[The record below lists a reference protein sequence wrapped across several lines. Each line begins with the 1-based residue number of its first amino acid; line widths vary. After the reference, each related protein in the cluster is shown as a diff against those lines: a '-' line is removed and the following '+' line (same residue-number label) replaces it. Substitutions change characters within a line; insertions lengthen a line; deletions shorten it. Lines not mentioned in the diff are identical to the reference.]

1 MARGHRNDVTT
12 DVSREATKERAR
24 KKRRGPWRVVFWLA
38 LVVLIGSLSVLGYLI
53 YTYWNGQKAYDDI
66 VEVAF
71 EEPADPRAATL
82 ADFQVDWDA
91 LRAINPEVVAWVYI
105 PGTPINYPVA
115 HKAGDDEYYLHH
127 NFANSSTGEFG
138 AEYGCVMLSGE
149 NNADFTDSVNILYGH
164 NMRNGSMFA
173 FFNQMKDNT
182 VFNEH
187 RTVYLLTPEGNY
199 LLKSFALDHVPG
211 SSTDIVI
218 PNFETPEEMTAYVQD
233 RIAQS
238 IVTPDPAAP
247 AAADITKVFAFSTCD
262 GANNKNR
269 YITFCYVDEFL
280 PLSVAHAAP
289 SMAPE
294 VSGDDVTA
302 ANDAATERV
311 S

>member
-1 MARGHRNDVTT
+1 MARGHRNDVAA

-24 KKRRGPWRVVFWLA
+24 KRRRGPWRVVFWLA
-38 LVVLIGSLSVLGYLI
+38 LVVLIGSLSVLGYLV
-53 YTYWNGQKAYDDI
+53 YTYWNGQRAYDDI
-66 VEVAF
+66 VDVAF
-71 EEPADPRAATL
+71 EEPADVRAATL
-82 ADFQVDWDA
+82 ADFSVDWDA

-149 NNADFTDSVNILYGH
+149 NNGDFTDEVNIIYGH

-173 FFNQMKDNT
+173 FFNKMRDNA

-199 LLKSFALDHVPG
+199 LLRSFALDHVPG
-211 SSTDIVI
+211 TSTDIVI
-218 PNFETPEEMTAYVQD
+218 PNFATPEELAAYVQA
-233 RIAQS
+233 RIDQS
-238 IVTPDPAAP
+238 IVAPDPAAP
-247 AAADITKVFAFSTCD
+247 AAADIGKVFAFSTCD

-269 YITFCYVDEFL
+269 YITFCYAEEFL
-280 PLSVAHAAP
+280 PLSAAGAM
-289 SMAPE
+289 SSFAPE
-294 VSGDDVTA
+294 VSGDDVAA
-302 ANDAATERV
+302 ANDATAERV

>member
-1 MARGHRNDVTT
+1 M
-12 DVSREATKERAR
+12 
-24 KKRRGPWRVVFWLA
+24 
-38 LVVLIGSLSVLGYLI
+38 
-53 YTYWNGQKAYDDI
+53 
-66 VEVAF
+66 
-71 EEPADPRAATL
+71 
-82 ADFQVDWDA
+82 
-91 LRAINPEVVAWVYI
+91 
-105 PGTPINYPVA
+105 A
-115 HKAGDDEYYLHH
+115 HKAGDSEYYLHH

-149 NNADFTDSVNILYGH
+149 NNPDFTDSVNIIYGH

-173 FFNQMKDNT
+173 FFNQMKDNA

-187 RTVYLLTPEGNY
+187 RTMYLLTPEGNY

-211 SSTDIVI
+211 TSTDIVI
-218 PNFETPEEMTAYVQD
+218 PNFETPEELTAYVQD

-280 PLSVAHAAP
+280 PLSVASAAP
-289 SMAPE
+289 SLAPE
-294 VSGDDVTA
+294 VDGDDVA
-302 ANDAATERV
+302 ATNDAAAERV

>member
-1 MARGHRNDVTT
+1 M

-53 YTYWNGQKAYDDI
+53 YTYWNGQKA
-66 VEVAF
+66 VAF

-82 ADFQVDWDA
+82 ADFRVDWDA

-115 HKAGDDEYYLHH
+115 HKAGDSEYYLHH
-127 NFANSSTGEFG
+127 NFANSTTGEFG

-149 NNADFTDSVNILYGH
+149 NNPDFTDSVNIIYGH

-173 FFNQMKDNT
+173 FFNQMKDNA

-211 SSTDIVI
+211 TSTDIVI
-218 PNFETPEEMTAYVQD
+218 PNFETPEELTAYVQD

-280 PLSVAHAAP
+280 PLSVASAAP
-289 SMAPE
+289 SLAPE
-294 VSGDDVTA
+294 VDGDDVA
-302 ANDAATERV
+302 ATNDAAAERV